1 MGGKVDINI
10 NKKLASLKKSIIL
23 LLIAEIIQLALLYIP
38 NFTVNI
44 IYKIATFLSFAII
57 ILIVYS
63 YFYEKNRII
72 NHKNIIYV
80 KENNKNE
87 FFILAISVGIII
99 GLITF
104 VTKSIIISGAV
115 AIMSLIIIIIYFYN
129 RSNRS

>member
-1 MGGKVDINI
+1 MELQQHVGGKMDINI
-10 NKKLASLKKSIIL
+10 NKKLATLKKSIIL

-72 NHKNIIYV
+72 NHKN
-80 KENNKNE
+80 
-87 FFILAISVGIII
+87 
-99 GLITF
+99 
-104 VTKSIIISGAV
+104 
-115 AIMSLIIIIIYFYN
+115 
-129 RSNRS
+129 